1 MRKAVTNKRSN
12 ESGIAMAVK
21 NSGKGG
27 KRKATSSPVDES
39 VASVV
44 IASSLAVKAAVA
56 SKPTIAE
63 TLAVKATVDETT
75 GILLE
80 IKNMTDKEIGVNF
93 RDLRVEEQVRRFTK
107 TKLFHWLKFIVV
119 KSELGRLD
127 GPHDIGNVVMRGLNV
142 NDKSKMPRWWLL
154 YQSVVKRALDTQ
166 RSNCNMAIKSVMTCK
181 CNLLTLNQN
190 YFNSPVTNLILQL
203 FVAAIRLGRLPDL
216 EDILGGRKAA
226 MDNIKTCNI
235 ENSAYFYFFDKIVEC
250 VAGKKEWKAQKAKVL
265 INKSCVT
272 VSDEAFALL
281 LMVNSWDKFEYL
293 GENPEIDDKNDIPET
308 LYTEKKGRNKAMQG
322 WSRQGIDKF
331 NILCDLVVK
340 DRSGSQGPKF
350 DAAFMKYHELKLL
363 AERGGQ
369 EEGSDVEEDEDNG
382 VNGTINAF
390 HQLQDMENNSGG
402 PDGALE
408 ISTGE
413 MV

>member
-1 MRKAVTNKRSN
+1 
-12 ESGIAMAVK
+12 MAGN
-21 NSGKGG
+21 NSGRGG
-27 KRKATSSPVDES
+27 KRKAKVTVANES
-39 VASVV
+39 VANVEAASMPT
-44 IASSLAVKAAVA
+44 IAESLAVKAVT
-56 SKPTIAE
+56 SKPAIAE
-63 TLAVKATVDETT
+63 SLTVKATVDETT

-93 RDLRVEEQVRRFTK
+93 RDLRTEEQVKRFTK
-107 TKLFHWLKFIVV
+107 TKLFHWLKFIVI

-142 NDKSKMPRWWLL
+142 KDKTKMPRWWLL

-181 CNLLTLNQN
+181 CSVLTVNQ
-190 YFNSPVTNLILQL
+190 YYKNSPATNLVLQL
-203 FVAAIRLGRLPDL
+203 FVAAIRLGRMPDL

-226 MDNIKTCNI
+226 MDNIKNCNI

-331 NILCDLVVK
+331 NMLCDLVVK

-350 DAAFMKYHELKLL
+350 DEAFMEYHEMKLL
-363 AERGGQ
+363 ADRGGQ
-369 EEGSDVEEDEDNG
+369 EEGSDVEEDNDDG
-382 VNGTINAF
+382 VNGTLNAF
-390 HQLQDMENNSGG
+390 HQLQEMENKSGG
-402 PDGALE
+402 PDGVLE
-408 ISTGE
+408 ISTGA